1 MSQSAEEACVVINVS
16 GSEIVGWVLKGKR
29 DARGRRASFL
39 SCLGC
44 QKSEKYMED
53 KGPSTLTGDES
64 ASAHAR
70 STASLDTQAEDEQQD
85 NKDQDG
91 CDCPTESFE

>member
-1 MSQSAEEACVVINVS
+1 
-16 GSEIVGWVLKGKR
+16 
-29 DARGRRASFL
+29 
-39 SCLGC
+39 
-44 QKSEKYMED
+44 MED